1 VALRH
6 RAETKEPAAR
16 PALLFWSCAVAG
28 GRTQCRARKPVGA
41 PPAVERGQRDRD
53 ERLADRGGPV

>member
-1 VALRH
+1 
-6 RAETKEPAAR
+6 
-16 PALLFWSCAVAG
+16 
-28 GRTQCRARKPVGA
+28 VGA